1 MGNENIHNNVF
12 DTEINFGHFQLF
24 SEDLNKNLLIPI
36 NKLEDKISNELKE
49 IDNFINE
56 NSFKEEEEVDEEK
69 IIVDEKSFD
78 ENNDI
83 DTNIKKAE
91 AKKKIRDFINKINF
105 ESDTFINDFSKEIIH
120 INNTR
125 ENLFKFLM
133 N

>member
-1 MGNENIHNNVF
+1 MGNEQYHNIYDN
-12 DTEINFGHFQLF
+12 EINFGHFQLF
-24 SEDLNKNLLIPI
+24 SEDLNKNLLIPV

-56 NSFKEEEEVDEEK
+56 NSFKEENDEEK
-69 IIVDEKSFD
+69 IIEEEKSFD
-78 ENNDI
+78 ENYDI
-83 DTNIKKAE
+83 DTNLKKAE
-91 AKKKIRDFINKINF
+91 TKKKIRDFINKISF
-105 ESDTFINDFSKEIIH
+105 ESDAFVNDFSKEIIH